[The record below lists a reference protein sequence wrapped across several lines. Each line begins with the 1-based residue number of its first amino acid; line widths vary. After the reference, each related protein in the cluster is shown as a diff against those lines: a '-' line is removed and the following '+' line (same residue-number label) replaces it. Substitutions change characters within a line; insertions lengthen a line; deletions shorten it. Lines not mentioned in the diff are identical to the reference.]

1 MKAEMEPMNVFSPR
15 SDPESSNPFMPH
27 HPLVAMERGDINPV
41 PYMLGYAAKEGIWR
55 ANYLLPDPNS
65 DIWNDFVRNIDEG
78 TFTLFT
84 AFTIRLN

>member
-55 ANYLLPDPNS
+55 ANYLLPDSNS

-84 AFTIRLN
+84 AFKKTR